1 MGQAYKSDSEESA
14 SDAAERLMMKH
25 FYIITNELKD
35 PDGKYRRQIS
45 SYLKEHGRDVTVRI
59 GTRTP
64 VNGRPGTDPDEIPEG
79 TDCLIVLGG
88 DGTLLQAAR
97 DTVSR
102 EIPLIGINLGNIGYL
117 AEVETSDMDHAMDCL
132 LMDECQ
138 TEERMMLF
146 GMITAGDKVIED
158 HALNDVVITRSG
170 NIQIMRYNIYVNGH
184 LLNAFLAD
192 GIIVATATGSTGY
205 NLSAGGPI
213 VEPAA
218 KTLVLTPIC
227 SPMLH
232 ARSII
237 LSPDDEITI
246 EIAEGRSADAVQ
258 TVEASFD
265 GNSII
270 MLHTGDRVLVRRSSR
285 TTRIIK
291 LTQENFLNT
300 LRKKMGDV

>member
-1 MGQAYKSDSEESA
+1 
-14 SDAAERLMMKH
+14 MKH

-35 PDGKYRRQIS
+35 PDGRYRSQIS
-45 SYLKEHGRDVTVRI
+45 SYLSEHGSDVTVKI
-59 GTRTP
+59 GTRTQ
-64 VNGRPGTDPDEIPEG
+64 VNGRPGTDPDEIPDD
-79 TDCLIVLGG
+79 TDCIIVLGG

-97 DTVSR
+97 DTVTR

-117 AEVETSDMDHAMDCL
+117 AEVETADMDHAMGCL
-132 LMDECQ
+132 LRDECQ

-146 GMITAGDKVIED
+146 GTINAGNRIIED

-170 NIQIMRYNIYVNGH
+170 SIQIMRYNVYVNGH
-184 LLNAFLAD
+184 MLNEFLAD
-192 GIIVATATGSTGY
+192 GMIVATATGSTGY

-227 SPMLH
+227 SHMLH

-237 LSPDDEITI
+237 LSPEDEITI
-246 EIAEGRSADAVQ
+246 EIAQGRSVGSVQ
-258 TVEASFD
+258 TVDASFD
-265 GNSII
+265 GNSVIT
-270 MLHTGDRVLVRRSSR
+270 LHTGDSVSVRRSSR

-291 LTQENFLNT
+291 LTRENFLNT